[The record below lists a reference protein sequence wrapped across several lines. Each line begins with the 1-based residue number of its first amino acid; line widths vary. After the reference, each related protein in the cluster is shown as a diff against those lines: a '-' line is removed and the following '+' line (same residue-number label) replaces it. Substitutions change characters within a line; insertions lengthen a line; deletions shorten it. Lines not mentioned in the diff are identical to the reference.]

1 MRLASRLV
9 AAMMPLASAASL
21 AAAVEMAPEDA
32 ARHVGEAATIC
43 GIVESARYAER
54 STKQPTFLNLGKPY
68 PNQSFTVV
76 IFAGDRAKFG
86 TPEITLMKKRVCA
99 TGVISLFQG
108 RAEMKLQDPS
118 QLSSR

>member
-1 MRLASRLV
+1 
-9 AAMMPLASAASL
+9 
-21 AAAVEMAPEDA
+21 
-32 ARHVGEAATIC
+32 
-43 GIVESARYAER
+43 
-54 STKQPTFLNLGKPY
+54 
-68 PNQSFTVV
+68 V

-108 RAEMKLQDPS
+108 RAEMKLHDPS

>member
-1 MRLASRLV
+1 MKLACRLAATVLLAI
-9 AAMMPLASAASL
+9 AALPAL
-21 AAAVEMAPEDA
+21 AAEMAPDDA
-32 ARHVGEAATIC
+32 ARHVGETATVC
-43 GIVESARYAER
+43 GVVESARYAER

-76 IFAGDRAKFG
+76 IFGGDRSKFG
-86 TPEITLMKKRVCA
+86 TPEIALMKKRVCA

-118 QLSSR
+118 QLLPR